1 MTPGG
6 LIHAEVVNV
15 KGLYRRHAAF
25 RRKLLVNAE
34 GVSLDLSVQLGDE
47 DRRVRVGKDL
57 FQLLAG
63 VFFGSRL
70 KKVGTGVAVDLVNL
84 IEKPVQ
90 IREIF
95 CFSRADAEF
104 VHEKESFQEMASA
117 PTE

>member
-1 MTPGG
+1 M
-6 LIHAEVVNV
+6 
-15 KGLYRRHAAF
+15 
-25 RRKLLVNAE
+25 NAE
-34 GVSLDLSVQLGDE
+34 DVSLDLSVQLGDE

-104 VHEKESFQEMASA
+104 VREKESFQEMASA

>member
-1 MTPGG
+1 M
-6 LIHAEVVNV
+6 
-15 KGLYRRHAAF
+15 
-25 RRKLLVNAE
+25 NAE

-70 KKVGTGVAVDLVNL
+70 KKVGTGVAVDL
-84 IEKPVQ
+84 IEEPIQ

-104 VHEKESFQEMASA
+104 VREKESFQEMASA